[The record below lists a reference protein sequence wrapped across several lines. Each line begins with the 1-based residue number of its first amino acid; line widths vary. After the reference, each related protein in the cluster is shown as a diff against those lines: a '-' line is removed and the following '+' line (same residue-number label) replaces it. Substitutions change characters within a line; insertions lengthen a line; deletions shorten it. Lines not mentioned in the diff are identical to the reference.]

1 MSELQRIDKWL
12 WATRVFKTRSIAAD
26 ACKKGRVSISGR
38 TLKPSSMIKVGD
50 RIEVRKPPMTLSLEV
65 LQLLNNRVGPKL
77 VHIYQRNLTP
87 QSEYD
92 LWELHRMTSQAG
104 RRKGTG
110 RPTKKERRDIE
121 EFIQSETNPNWFI
134 DSFDDVDNDD
144 DWTDFWDE

>member
-77 VHIYQRNLTP
+77 VHIYQKNLTP

-92 LWELHRMTSQAG
+92 LWELHRITNQAG

-110 RPTKKERRDIE
+110 RPTKKERRDLE
-121 EFIQSETNPNWFI
+121 DFIQSETALTWFLE
-134 DSFDDVDNDD
+134 SLDNEEEEE

>member
-1 MSELQRIDKWL
+1 
-12 WATRVFKTRSIAAD
+12 
-26 ACKKGRVSISGR
+26 
-38 TLKPSSMIKVGD
+38 MIKVGD

-92 LWELHRMTSQAG
+92 LWELHRMTCQAG

-110 RPTKKERRDIE
+110 RPTKKERRDLE
-121 EFIQSETNPNWFI
+121 EFIQIETNPNWFL
-134 DSFDDVDNDD
+134 DSLDDEDEDD

>member
-1 MSELQRIDKWL
+1 MSDQQRIDKWL

-26 ACKKGRVSISGR
+26 ACKMGRVSIGGR
-38 TLKPSSMIKVGD
+38 ALKPSAMIKVGD
-50 RIEVRKPPMTLSLEV
+50 KIEVRKPPMTLSLEV
-65 LQLLNNRVGPKL
+65 IQLLNNRVGPKF

-92 LWELHRMTSQAG
+92 LWELQRMTNQAG

-110 RPTKKERRDIE
+110 RPTKKERRDLA
-121 EFIQSETNPNWFI
+121 EFIQSESAPNWFLE
-134 DSFDDVDNDD
+134 SLDDEDDED